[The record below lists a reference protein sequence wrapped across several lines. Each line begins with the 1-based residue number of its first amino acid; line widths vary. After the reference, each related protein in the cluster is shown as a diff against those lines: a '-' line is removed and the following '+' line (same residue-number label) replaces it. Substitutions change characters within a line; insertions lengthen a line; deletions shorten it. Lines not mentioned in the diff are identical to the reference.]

1 MSKELQFRFDSI
13 TMLGGTSVSPSV
25 VAFDKRTLYL
35 GQNWT
40 IKLKELNRINIDQ
53 EEENDDGGNY
63 SSNDRR
69 YNRYNSGGSGQRRH
83 GASHQGTIV
92 TLQGKGKPFT
102 CITTTNNNN
111 DEFHNFLE
119 ALKQM
124 HRKVK
129 LKNNEKDPYA
139 SAASN
144 NNRRGGGI
152 MRSNS
157 RKPLI
162 TPTVS
167 RSNQQQQQQQQSRS
181 SLHMTPQ
188 KMKQSTG
195 AFLSRNRTTNNN
207 NHDGAHSN
215 NKTTRGNVL
224 NDNNNNTS
232 PSLNL
237 PPKSPR
243 NATPTKLRRT
253 SEDSDDDDNTNNHDE
268 FEFDDSKDDS
278 KRTKQSSSR
287 VLFHDSVVKRD
298 RKRVKVSKLQRRIEE
313 KMLDDRSDDEDDV
326 EMKQTEEMMMEEEE
340 EEETNVMMKKKRLRK
355 VAVQKDD
362 GEESDGSDLEFDVGT
377 SSTTGGDVR
386 KKLRLEDDDDDD
398 EDEEDVEGENDSPS
412 PAREEKVKKSHA
424 SGKTITDED
433 TSRET
438 SPVTTEDVVAADDD
452 DLEEGE
458 VSSTPEEK
466 PSAKKGPG
474 TLHSFFAPRLA
485 LSTSSS
491 KKTAKSSLPS
501 TSPVPPTP
509 TKKKQALHPSTPSSR
524 SSSYTWHSS
533 QTVETTPIAMQKQAN
548 RWDIAA
554 TTTPKKPANPSPA
567 LFRSSLD
574 SGAYYSNTPS
584 KTPAGGYG
592 SDYEQEE
599 EVDDIYGNDTDEN
612 TEPPTPPIRTTYH
625 KIQQRNQ
632 ISSRGR
638 RQVYGQRGALG
649 RARLPV
655 RNPYQNDFRR
665 GGNRISEAD
674 SALGRKNLGARTLG
688 RDMSRRKL
696 GKASLFPAVI
706 EDQNDDE
713 EEVDDKPK
721 IPGIQNLG
729 NTCYLSASLQTLY
742 SIPQFLHKLYQS
754 YEELCSF
761 KELPLTTALL
771 EVAVTIGALKEED
784 VPMISPDTARS
795 TLLSSKA
802 ANPSA
807 LKKQMDVLTDKFA
820 GYEQRDAHEFLGD
833 LVDFLHEE
841 LVDSP
846 SDEKDDDSK
855 KSQESNSED
864 AEEKPATVVTTDLPT
879 DEYFHLKVRV
889 CLKCKSCGYSRS
901 KEELYRHLSI
911 DVGEDD
917 DGESWGVERSLE
929 HFFQAEDRELNC
941 EKCEDGTSATQTMEI
956 ISRPKAILLHFKR
969 FIVTQR
975 DNGEMVLRKNKAKI
989 PLKDSLSISSF
1000 FSAEEE
1006 KPNGLYHLCGVVH
1019 HVGNTAFSGHYTT
1032 CAKRNLEEES
1042 VEEQW
1047 VFFDD
1052 TVGRRRTI
1060 NYVTGNETNQKNCYM
1075 ALYELK

>member
-40 IKLKELNRINIDQ
+40 IKLKELNRVNIVQ
-53 EEENDDGGNY
+53 EESNDDGGNY
-63 SSNDRR
+63 SSSNDRR
-69 YNRYNSGGSGQRRH
+69 YNRYNSGGSSGQQRRH

-102 CITTTNNNN
+102 CITTTNNSNN

-139 SAASN
+139 ASSAAASN
-144 NNRRGGGI
+144 NNRRGGGGI

-195 AFLSRNRTTNNN
+195 AFLSRNRTK
-207 NHDGAHSN
+207 NHDDDGAHSN
-215 NKTTRGNVL
+215 NKSTRGNVL
-224 NDNNNNTS
+224 NDNKNTS

-253 SEDSDDDDNTNNHDE
+253 SEETDSDDDDNKNHDE

-278 KRTKQSSSR
+278 KRRTKPSSR

-313 KMLDDRSDDEDDV
+313 KMLDDRSDEEDDDDV
-326 EMKQTEEMMMEEEE
+326 DMKQTEEVMEEEE
-340 EEETNVMMKKKRLRK
+340 EENNVMMKKKRLRK
-355 VAVQKDD
+355 VAVRKDD
-362 GEESDGSDLEFDVGT
+362 GEESDGSDLEFDAGT
-377 SSTTGGDVR
+377 SSTTGDVR
-386 KKLRLEDDDDDD
+386 KKLRLEDDDDE
-398 EDEEDVEGENDSPS
+398 EDEEDEGENKDSPS

-438 SPVTTEDVVAADDD
+438 SPVTTEDVVAADNDDD

-474 TLHSFFAPRLA
+474 TLHNFFAPRLA

-491 KKTAKSSLPS
+491 KTTAKSLPPS
-501 TSPVPPTP
+501 TPVPPTP

-524 SSSYTWHSS
+524 SSSYTWQSS

-548 RWDIAA
+548 RWDSVA

-567 LFRSSLD
+567 LFSSSLD
-574 SGAYYSNTPS
+574 SGAYYNTTPR

-592 SDYEQEE
+592 SDYEDE

-625 KIQQRNQ
+625 QLQQRNRNQ
-632 ISSRGR
+632 ISRRGR
-638 RQVYGQRGALG
+638 RQVYEQRGRGGLG
-649 RARLPV
+649 RARIPH
-655 RNPYQNDFRR
+655 NPYQNDFRR

-706 EDQNDDE
+706 EDQNDDDE

-795 TLLSSKA
+795 TLLSSEA

-846 SDEKDDDSK
+846 SDEKDDESK
-855 KSQESNSED
+855 KSEESNSED
-864 AEEKPATVVTTDLPT
+864 AEEEKPATV
-879 DEYFHLKVRV
+879 
-889 CLKCKSCGYSRS
+889 
-901 KEELYRHLSI
+901 
-911 DVGEDD
+911 
-917 DGESWGVERSLE
+917 
-929 HFFQAEDRELNC
+929 
-941 EKCEDGTSATQTMEI
+941 
-956 ISRPKAILLHFKR
+956 
-969 FIVTQR
+969 
-975 DNGEMVLRKNKAKI
+975 
-989 PLKDSLSISSF
+989 
-1000 FSAEEE
+1000 
-1006 KPNGLYHLCGVVH
+1006 
-1019 HVGNTAFSGHYTT
+1019 
-1032 CAKRNLEEES
+1032 
-1042 VEEQW
+1042 
-1047 VFFDD
+1047 
-1052 TVGRRRTI
+1052 
-1060 NYVTGNETNQKNCYM
+1060 
-1075 ALYELK
+1075 

>member
-1 MSKELQFRFDSI
+1 MSS
-13 TMLGGTSVSPSV
+13 
-25 VAFDKRTLYL
+25 
-35 GQNWT
+35 
-40 IKLKELNRINIDQ
+40 Q
-53 EEENDDGGNY
+53 EPPIISKTPEK
-63 SSNDRR
+63 SQSL
-69 YNRYNSGGSGQRRH
+69 
-83 GASHQGTIV
+83 AVKV
-92 TLQGKGKPFT
+92 TT
-102 CITTTNNNN
+102 
-111 DEFHNFLE
+111 
-119 ALKQM
+119 
-124 HRKVK
+124 
-129 LKNNEKDPYA
+129 
-139 SAASN
+139 SAATRGNRLAPAHN
-144 NNRRGGGI
+144 NL
-152 MRSNS
+152 
-157 RKPLI
+157 PLI
-162 TPTVS
+162 TPRETAVDGNADGANNPGS
-167 RSNQQQQQQQQSRS
+167 LMFSSPPVIRRHSHQRHRYLSNSHEPEEREIDTQDGTQETLSDG
-181 SLHMTPQ
+181 TP
-188 KMKQSTG
+188 
-195 AFLSRNRTTNNN
+195 
-207 NHDGAHSN
+207 HDGGAAQEEHTEDALTTLRQIEIAQILGEKWCKVSN
-215 NKTTRGNVL
+215 AAASERHAEHHARIKQIPYKLRPMLTKARALKEKVL
-224 NDNNNNTS
+224 NDGGKDDTHLIKAIVTTQNVVVS
-232 PSLNL
+232 EELNCQDICRPESWL
-237 PPKSPR
+237 KDHQHFGQ
-243 NATPTKLRRT
+243 TKGVYISVWGRDRVFDDNLRLRFEEEFQKKEF
-253 SEDSDDDDNTNNHDE
+253 SYLSDDAKNDIRRIFSCVRNESGRDD
-268 FEFDDSKDDS
+268 
-278 KRTKQSSSR
+278 R
-287 VLFHDSVVKRD
+287 LL
-298 RKRVKVSKLQRRIEE
+298 RVKIGMILDEHLFQRMRTLHQSEGQFAQMIFIGTND
-313 KMLDDRSDDEDDV
+313 LCDD
-326 EMKQTEEMMMEEEE
+326 
-340 EEETNVMMKKKRLRK
+340 K
-355 VAVQKDD
+355 VK
-362 GEESDGSDLEFDVGT
+362 E
-377 SSTTGGDVR
+377 
-386 KKLRLEDDDDDD
+386 LEDLLKYVCYRSSMATYSGRRMSCIAGVSSEVFYMQRNHIDFFITEAVDFVKTGSFDIDMPSFL
-398 EDEEDVEGENDSPS
+398 GE
-412 PAREEKVKKSHA
+412 
-424 SGKTITDED
+424 TDECD
-433 TSRET
+433 TIRET
-438 SPVTTEDVVAADDD
+438 DIGNPNNPDWRQFCLKTNRNCHGRDCEYRNGR
-452 DLEEGE
+452 GE
-458 VSSTPEEK
+458 VSWQEY
-466 PSAKKGPG
+466 
-474 TLHSFFAPRLA
+474 
-485 LSTSSS
+485 
-491 KKTAKSSLPS
+491 
-501 TSPVPPTP
+501 
-509 TKKKQALHPSTPSSR
+509 SR
-524 SSSYTWHSS
+524 SLYITCKCSGTEEPQGMQDDLASDES
-533 QTVETTPIAMQKQAN
+533 QDEDPQGMQDDLA
-548 RWDIAA
+548 
-554 TTTPKKPANPSPA
+554 
-567 LFRSSLD
+567 
-574 SGAYYSNTPS
+574 
-584 KTPAGGYG
+584 
-592 SDYEQEE
+592 SDEPQEE
-599 EVDDIYGNDTDEN
+599 ELQGMQDDLASDESQDE
-612 TEPPTPPIRTTYH
+612 EPQGVQDDLASDDP
-625 KIQQRNQ
+625 QDE
-632 ISSRGR
+632 G
-638 RQVYGQRGALG
+638 VG
-649 RARLPV
+649 RARIQ
-655 RNPYQNDFRR
+655 NPYRNDFRR

-696 GKASLFPAVI
+696 GKATLFPAVI

-713 EEVDDKPK
+713 EEEVDKPK

-771 EVAVTIGALKEED
+771 EIAVTIGALKEED

-855 KSQESNSED
+855 KSEESNSED

-989 PLKDSLSISSF
+989 PLKDSLSISFF

-1006 KPNGLYHLCGVVH
+1006 NPNGLYHLCGVVH

>member
-1 MSKELQFRFDSI
+1 
-13 TMLGGTSVSPSV
+13 
-25 VAFDKRTLYL
+25 
-35 GQNWT
+35 
-40 IKLKELNRINIDQ
+40 
-53 EEENDDGGNY
+53 
-63 SSNDRR
+63 
-69 YNRYNSGGSGQRRH
+69 
-83 GASHQGTIV
+83 
-92 TLQGKGKPFT
+92 
-102 CITTTNNNN
+102 
-111 DEFHNFLE
+111 
-119 ALKQM
+119 
-124 HRKVK
+124 
-129 LKNNEKDPYA
+129 
-139 SAASN
+139 
-144 NNRRGGGI
+144 
-152 MRSNS
+152 
-157 RKPLI
+157 
-162 TPTVS
+162 
-167 RSNQQQQQQQQSRS
+167 
-181 SLHMTPQ
+181 
-188 KMKQSTG
+188 
-195 AFLSRNRTTNNN
+195 
-207 NHDGAHSN
+207 
-215 NKTTRGNVL
+215 
-224 NDNNNNTS
+224 
-232 PSLNL
+232 
-237 PPKSPR
+237 
-243 NATPTKLRRT
+243 
-253 SEDSDDDDNTNNHDE
+253 
-268 FEFDDSKDDS
+268 
-278 KRTKQSSSR
+278 
-287 VLFHDSVVKRD
+287 
-298 RKRVKVSKLQRRIEE
+298 
-313 KMLDDRSDDEDDV
+313 MLDDRSDEEDDDDV
-326 EMKQTEEMMMEEEE
+326 DMKQTEEVMEEEE
-340 EEETNVMMKKKRLRK
+340 EENNVMMKKKRLRK
-355 VAVQKDD
+355 VAVRKDD
-362 GEESDGSDLEFDVGT
+362 GEESDGSDLEFDAGT
-377 SSTTGGDVR
+377 SSTTGDVR
-386 KKLRLEDDDDDD
+386 KKLRLEDDDDE
-398 EDEEDVEGENDSPS
+398 EDEEDEGENKDSPS

-438 SPVTTEDVVAADDD
+438 SPVTTEDVVAADNDDD

-474 TLHSFFAPRLA
+474 TLHNFFAPRLA

-491 KKTAKSSLPS
+491 KTTAKSLPPS
-501 TSPVPPTP
+501 TPVPPTP

-524 SSSYTWHSS
+524 SSSYTWQSS

-548 RWDIAA
+548 RWDSVA

-567 LFRSSLD
+567 LFSSSLD
-574 SGAYYSNTPS
+574 SGAYYNTTPR

-592 SDYEQEE
+592 SDYEDE

-625 KIQQRNQ
+625 QLQQRNRNQ
-632 ISSRGR
+632 ISRRGR
-638 RQVYGQRGALG
+638 RQVYEQRGRGGLG
-649 RARLPV
+649 RARIPH
-655 RNPYQNDFRR
+655 NPYQNDFRR

-706 EDQNDDE
+706 EDQNDDDE

-795 TLLSSKA
+795 TLLSSEA

-846 SDEKDDDSK
+846 SDEKDDESK
-855 KSQESNSED
+855 KSEESNSED
-864 AEEKPATVVTTDLPT
+864 AEEEKPATVVTTDLPT

>member
-1 MSKELQFRFDSI
+1 
-13 TMLGGTSVSPSV
+13 
-25 VAFDKRTLYL
+25 
-35 GQNWT
+35 
-40 IKLKELNRINIDQ
+40 
-53 EEENDDGGNY
+53 
-63 SSNDRR
+63 
-69 YNRYNSGGSGQRRH
+69 
-83 GASHQGTIV
+83 
-92 TLQGKGKPFT
+92 
-102 CITTTNNNN
+102 
-111 DEFHNFLE
+111 
-119 ALKQM
+119 M

-129 LKNNEKDPYA
+129 LKNNEKDPYASA

-167 RSNQQQQQQQQSRS
+167 RSNQQQQQQQQQSRS

-195 AFLSRNRTTNNN
+195 AFLSRNRTTNN

-253 SEDSDDDDNTNNHDE
+253 SEETDSDDDNTNNHDE

-278 KRTKQSSSR
+278 SKRRTKQPSSR

-326 EMKQTEEMMMEEEE
+326 EMKQTEKVMEE

-362 GEESDGSDLEFDVGT
+362 GEESDGSGLEFDVGT

-398 EDEEDVEGENDSPS
+398 DEDEEDDGGENDSPS
-412 PAREEKVKKSHA
+412 PAREEKAKKSHA

-438 SPVTTEDVVAADDD
+438 SPVTTEDVVAADNDD
-452 DLEEGE
+452 NDLEEGE

-655 RNPYQNDFRR
+655 RNPYENDFRR

-696 GKASLFPAVI
+696 GKATLFPAVI

-771 EVAVTIGALKEED
+771 EVAVTIGALQEED

-846 SDEKDDDSK
+846 SDEKDDESK
-855 KSQESNSED
+855 KLEESNSED

-1032 CAKRNLEEES
+1032 CAKRNLEQES